1 VTTLRSSLSA
11 LLLVASVLVAP
22 SSAATEASAQKLLVP
37 GATLSYR
44 YAIYDR
50 NLIGDGAE
58 AHFGFMSCELIA
70 VHGVEG
76 GAFRVACDGGPEKS
90 TIAWTPW
97 SDRGYYAWR
106 DDGLHHVTNPS
117 TSELRLPREA
127 DPTQWGSRSILV
139 LGDPVDARCP
149 AETEPSVGQSVFEEV
164 CWTPQHGP
172 VFFVGVDTT
181 DGIAESS
188 WELLH
193 VEPPGTRA
201 TTAVTADRAKKLLKG
216 WLWSQNASRLQNYSW
231 LYGTV
236 FHGVERGAVGTGS
249 FDRAEWLRKYATVL
263 ARKTRVRIEGVKIFP
278 AGDTTI
284 VLFEQHRKMG
294 ARKDHGLRELR
305 LELERGRVVI
315 SREEMLYALA
325 D

>member
-1 VTTLRSSLSA
+1 MQSTVSKGSSL
-11 LLLVASVLVAP
+11 L
-22 SSAATEASAQKLLVP
+22 
-37 GATLSYR
+37 
-44 YAIYDR
+44 
-50 NLIGDGAE
+50 GDNAE
-58 AHFGFMSCELIA
+58 THFGFMSCELIA
-70 VHGVEG
+70 IHGVEE
-76 GAFRVACDGGPEKS
+76 GAFRAECEGGPKKS
-90 TIAWTPW
+90 TIPWSPW
-97 SDRGYYAWR
+97 SDMGYYAWR
-106 DDGLHHVTNPS
+106 KDGLHHVVNPTTS
-117 TSELRLPREA
+117 TLALPHQ
-127 DPTQWGSRSILV
+127 PTPSQWGTRSILV
-139 LGDPVDARCP
+139 LGEPVDARCP
-149 AETEPSVGQSVFEEV
+149 AETIPGAGQSVFEEV
-164 CWTPQHGP
+164 CWTRAHGP
-172 VFFVGVDTT
+172 VFFVGVNTT

-193 VEPPGTRA
+193 VTPPGAKSTA
-201 TTAVTADRAKKLLKG
+201 AVTTARAEKLLKG

-249 FDRAEWLRKYATVL
+249 FGRSGWLRKYATVL
-263 ARKTRVRIEGVKIFP
+263 ARKTRVHIEDVKIFP

-315 SREEMLYALA
+315 AREEMLYALA